1 MPHLGRTRSRSERSR
16 RPFLL
21 ALVFGIFLVLIGVTA
36 TALVAVTAMHLSSAT
51 LKAVVDRDRS
61 LVELFVN
68 GNVRA
73 SDIDAN
79 GPSRSSAEALEARL
93 ATLTAEDEILR
104 IDLRSLD
111 GTILASS
118 TPGLRGSAPDPS
130 ELLQTA
136 IAGRPTVNLL
146 ETAAATDAGDAGFA
160 TDQVVQEFLPLLSD
174 SREPLAVVA
183 VWRDAAPLLASV
195 DAARRD
201 IVIVTL
207 AAAILLAFIL
217 LGVFWA
223 AQKRILRQQAEL
235 VEAERRDPLTNLLN
249 HGAVVT
255 MVAAEVESARTR
267 GRRFGLA
274 LVDIDNFRLFND
286 THGHEAADQVLLRV
300 AAWLQREEG
309 QHKAVARYGPDE
321 FLLVL
326 PGAGQLEMEAAVTRI
341 RSGLAGET
349 VQFGESEQLP
359 VTVSAGIALYPLHA
373 DSVTELMTALTVAV
387 GEAKASGGDAVCVA
401 QLGDE
406 RQKSVTGS
414 FDVLQGLVIAVDSKD
429 RYTKRHSEDVARYA
443 VFLAGQL
450 GLDPDLRRTIHLSGL
465 LHDVGKIGIPD
476 HLLRKPSKLTAE
488 EFDVFKQHVALGD
501 AIVRD
506 IPNVDLVRAGIR
518 HHHER
523 WDGRGYLEGLEGG
536 EIPIIARV
544 LAVADAFSAM
554 TTTRPYRKALPVE
567 EALKRLGDAAGRQL
581 EEDLVVAFIR
591 GMETAP
597 DAPLPSERPAGIW
610 RPAEWVA

>member
-1 MPHLGRTRSRSERSR
+1 MEAAVAGTSSIN
-16 RPFLL
+16 LL
-21 ALVFGIFLVLIGVTA
+21 AA
-36 TALVAVTAMHLSSAT
+36 
-51 LKAVVDRDRS
+51 
-61 LVELFVN
+61 
-68 GNVRA
+68 
-73 SDIDAN
+73 
-79 GPSRSSAEALEARL
+79 
-93 ATLTAEDEILR
+93 
-104 IDLRSLD
+104 
-111 GTILASS
+111 
-118 TPGLRGSAPDPS
+118 
-130 ELLQTA
+130 
-136 IAGRPTVNLL
+136 
-146 ETAAATDAGDAGFA
+146 AAATDVGDMALE
-160 TDQVVQEFLPLLSD
+160 TDQVVQEYLPLLSD
-174 SREPLAVVA
+174 DLEPLAVVA
-183 VWRDAAPLLASV
+183 VWRDAAPLLAAV

-207 AAAILLAFIL
+207 AAALLLAIVL

-235 VEAERRDPLTNLLN
+235 VEAGRRDPLTNLLN

-255 MVAAEVESARTR
+255 ILADSVESARAR
-267 GRRFGLA
+267 GRRFGMA

-286 THGHEAADQVLLRV
+286 THGHAAADQVLLRV
-300 AAWLQREEG
+300 ADWLQREDG
-309 QHKAVARYGPDE
+309 ADKAVARYGPDE

-326 PGAGQLEMEAAVTRI
+326 PGAGRAEMEAAVGRI
-341 RSGLAGET
+341 RTGLSSVS

-359 VTVSAGIALYPLHA
+359 VTVSAGICLYPDHA
-373 DSVTELMTALTVAV
+373 DSVTELLSAVTVAV

-406 RQKSVTGS
+406 RQKAVSGS

-450 GLDPDLRRTIHLSGL
+450 GLDDELRRTIHLSGL

-476 HLLRKPSKLTAE
+476 HLLRKPSKLTAD

-523 WDGRGYLEGLEGG
+523 WDGKGYLEGLEGG
-536 EIPIIARV
+536 DIPIIARV

-581 EEDLVVAFIR
+581 EEDLVVAFIA

-597 DAPLPSERPAGIW
+597 DAPMPDQRPAGIW
-610 RPAEWVA
+610 RPAEWAA

>member
-1 MPHLGRTRSRSERSR
+1 MPQLRTPSARPARNR
-16 RPFLL
+16 RPALL
-21 ALVFGIFLVLIGVTA
+21 ALVFGVFLVLIGVTA
-36 TALVAVTAMHLSSAT
+36 TALVAITAMHLSSAT
-51 LKAVVDRDRS
+51 LNAVVSRDRS

-68 GNVRA
+68 GNITA
-73 SDIDAN
+73 ADIDAN
-79 GPSRSSAEALEARL
+79 GPTRSSAEALEAKL
-93 ATLTAEDEILR
+93 ATLTAQDDILR
-104 IDLRSLD
+104 IDLRSID
-111 GTILASS
+111 GEVLASS
-118 TPGLRGSAPDPS
+118 TTGMRGSSPEPS
-130 ELLQTA
+130 DSMVAAIDGTPSVQLLDVA
-136 IAGRPTVNLL
+136 
-146 ETAAATDAGDAGFA
+146 EATDAADSPLGSE
-160 TDQVVQEFLPLLSD
+160 QVVQEYLPLLSD
-174 SREPLAVVA
+174 DGEPLAVVA
-183 VWRDAAPLLASV
+183 VWRDAVPLLAAV

-207 AAAILLAFIL
+207 AAAVLLGLVL

-223 AQKRILRQQAEL
+223 AQKRILRQQADL

-249 HGAVVT
+249 HGAIVT
-255 MVAAEVESARTR
+255 MLAGEVESARAK

-274 LVDIDNFRLFND
+274 LVDVDNFRLFND
-286 THGHEAADQVLLRV
+286 THGHDAADQVLLRV

-309 QHKAVARYGPDE
+309 EDKAIARYGPDE

-326 PGAGQLEMEAAVTRI
+326 PGAGQIEMEAAVSRI
-341 RSGLAGET
+341 RAGLSGES

-359 VTVSAGIALYPLHA
+359 VTVSAGISLYPLHA
-373 DSVTELMTALTVAV
+373 DSVTELLTALTVAV

-401 QLGDE
+401 RLGDE
-406 RQKSVTGS
+406 RQKEVSGS

-450 GLDPDLRRTIHLSGL
+450 GLDDDLRRTIHLSGL

-523 WDGRGYLEGLEGG
+523 WDGKGYLEGLEGG
-536 EIPIIARV
+536 DIPIIARV

-554 TTTRPYRKALPVE
+554 TTTRPYRKALDVE

-581 EEDLVVAFIR
+581 EEDLVIAFIT

-597 DAPLPSERPAGIW
+597 DAPMPAERPHGIW